1 LSLYL
6 DALDEELVKLQN
18 YISTQ
23 EPASAPNV
31 EILKEKARSAEG
43 QTEVGKRDYM
53 VVIILSLSALGS
65 ASLTYS
71 WTRTGKFSRVAHLVH
86 ISWKVP

>member
-1 LSLYL
+1 L
-6 DALDEELVKLQN
+6 DALHEELVKLQT

-31 EILKEKARSAEG
+31 EKFKEKVRSAEG
-43 QTEVGKRDYM
+43 QTDVGEEDYM

-65 ASLTYS
+65 ALLTYS
-71 WTRTGKFSRVAHLVH
+71 WAQTGKFSRVANLAH
-86 ISWKVP
+86 IWWKVP